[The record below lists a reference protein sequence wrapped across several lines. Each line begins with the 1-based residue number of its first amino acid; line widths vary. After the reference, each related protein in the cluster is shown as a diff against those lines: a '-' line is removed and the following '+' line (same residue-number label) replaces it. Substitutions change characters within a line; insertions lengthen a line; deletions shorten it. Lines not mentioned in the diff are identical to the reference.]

1 MSEPEP
7 NVAFL
12 GFGDYSLDFEL
23 RVYLADL
30 MNGMKV
36 RNDLRLAIF
45 ERFREEK
52 IEIPVPQRN
61 LNIRMDGET
70 KDVNDASTDSS
81 ISPMAAGELRKIIA
95 AKKSVSKEDK
105 PSG

>member
-1 MSEPEP
+1 
-7 NVAFL
+7 
-12 GFGDYSLDFEL
+12 
-23 RVYLADL
+23 
-30 MNGMKV
+30 
-36 RNDLRLAIF
+36 
-45 ERFREEK
+45 
-52 IEIPVPQRN
+52 
-61 LNIRMDGET
+61 MDGET